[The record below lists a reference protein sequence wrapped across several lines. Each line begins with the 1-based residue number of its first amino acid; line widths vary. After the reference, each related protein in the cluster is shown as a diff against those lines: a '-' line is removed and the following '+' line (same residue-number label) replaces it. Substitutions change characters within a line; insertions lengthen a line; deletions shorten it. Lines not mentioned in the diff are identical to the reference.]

1 MAFLNLFIFKL
12 KFKAIMFVKFLF
24 KVIGIGVTSHGNLVK
39 LRAIASSRTYKD
51 FEFITSVHTSDL
63 NYMVN
68 LLRVST
74 SQLRQD
80 IFVLSETM
88 FKKNGY
94 FIEVGAADGI
104 NLSNTHLL
112 ETEFFWEGIL
122 VEPATIWEKKLQE
135 NRPNASIETLFA
147 WKDSNSKIV
156 FNETKIPELST
167 INLFSSKDS
176 HKYSRLK
183 GKHYEVQTISLK
195 DLLIKH
201 KAPKYIDYLSIDV
214 EGSEY
219 EILNAFD
226 FNLYDI
232 RIITV
237 EHNYS
242 AQREK
247 IFTLLTSRGYKRKY
261 ENLSYW
267 DDWYVKI

>member
-1 MAFLNLFIFKL
+1 MYRNLLIFTL
-12 KFKAIMFVKFLF
+12 KFKAIRVVKFLF
-24 KVIGIGVTSHGNLVK
+24 RLVGIGITSQDNLVK
-39 LRAIASSRTYKD
+39 LREMASNKSYLD
-51 FEFITSVHTSDL
+51 FRFIQEANLKNLD
-63 NYMVN
+63 YMMT
-68 LLRVST
+68 LLRMSQ

-88 FKKNGY
+88 FRKNGY
-94 FIEVGAADGI
+94 FVEVGGADGI
-104 NLSNTHLL
+104 KLSNTYLL
-112 ETEFFWEGIL
+112 ETEFSWKGIL
-122 VEPATIWEKKLQE
+122 AELATVWDKLKE
-135 NRPNASIETLFA
+135 NRPNASIETLCV

-176 HKYSRLK
+176 HKYSLHK
-183 GKHYEVQTISLK
+183 GKLYEVQTISLS

-201 KAPKYIDYLSIDV
+201 KAPKYIEYLSIDV

-226 FNLYDI
+226 FDQCDV

-247 IFTLLTSRGYKRKY
+247 IFTLLTSKGYKRKY

-267 DDWYVKI
+267 DDWYVKA